1 MKERTEMGEIKDVLS
16 SLRRGRGVRVCPE
29 CGSTDISPIT
39 MTGYISQPTYVCNNC
54 GFQSTIFP
62 EVDMADLKGKKEGR
76 READ

>member
-1 MKERTEMGEIKDVLS
+1 
-16 SLRRGRGVRVCPE
+16 
-29 CGSTDISPIT
+29 

-62 EVDMADLKGKKEGR
+62 EVDMAELKGKKEGR